1 MQTHF
6 RTDMFKGF
14 HQEVSR
20 PHPELERTED
30 MFNGTPPLFHLS
42 WVPVQAILHR
52 IQDTF
57 VFPAPDPAL
66 LAGGALRFQRT
77 LLAG

>member
-6 RTDMFKGF
+6 RAYMFDGF
-14 HQEVSR
+14 HQEVRR

-42 WVPVQAILHR
+42 RIPVQAILHR
-52 IQDTF
+52 IQNAFMFPSSDTSF
-57 VFPAPDPAL
+57 L
-66 LAGGALRFQRT
+66 SRRALRFQ
-77 LLAG
+77 LAALAG